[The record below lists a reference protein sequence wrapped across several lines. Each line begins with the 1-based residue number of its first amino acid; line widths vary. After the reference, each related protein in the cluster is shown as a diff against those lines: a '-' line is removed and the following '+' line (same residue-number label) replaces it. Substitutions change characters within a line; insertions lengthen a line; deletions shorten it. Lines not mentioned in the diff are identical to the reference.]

1 MELDLKLK
9 LNGKRLYT
17 TKPVKHLG
25 IKTDNQLTWLD
36 HIIDTAIRLNRASPM
51 LFKVREFVNVKILKS
66 NFYAIFD
73 CHLTFTNSV

>member
-1 MELDLKLK
+1 MEFDLKLK

-17 TKPVKHLG
+17 TKPVKYLG
-25 IKTDNQLTWLD
+25 IKTDDQLTWLD

-66 NFYAIFD
+66 NFYPIFD